1 MRRLL
6 YFACVFLALSACMSK
21 GTPEEEAAKA
31 AQSYY
36 ALLVERHVN
45 EFLDGKLLSDSLPE
59 DYRLQLQQ
67 VYEQYVQEMDDKHEG
82 IREVRVSENVAR
94 RDSMLQLTYA
104 FLILCFGDS
113 TQEEI
118 TVPMVEQD
126 GVWKM
131 K

>member
-6 YFACVFLALSACMSK
+6 YIACVFLALSACMSK

-67 VYEQYVQEMDDKHEG
+67 VYEQYVQEMDDKYEG

-94 RDSMLQLTYA
+94 RDSVLQLTYA

>member
-1 MRRLL
+1 VRQLL
-6 YFACVFLALSACMSK
+6 YFAYVFLALSACTQK
-21 GTPEEEAAKA
+21 GSPEEEAAKA

-36 ALLVERHVN
+36 SLLVDHHVN
-45 EFLDGKLLSDSLPE
+45 EFLDGKLLADSVPE
-59 DYRLQLQQ
+59 GYRLQLQQ
-67 VYEQYVQEMDDKHEG
+67 VYDQYVREMDNKHEG

-94 RDSMLQLTYA
+94 RDPALQLTYA

-113 TQEEI
+113 TQEEV
-118 TVPMVEQD
+118 TVPMVEQN

>member
-6 YFACVFLALSACMSK
+6 YIACVFLALSACMSK

-94 RDSMLQLTYA
+94 RDSVLQLTYA

>member
-6 YFACVFLALSACMSK
+6 FIACVFLALSACMSK

-94 RDSMLQLTYA
+94 RDSVLQLTYA

-118 TVPMVEQD
+118 TVQMVEQD

>member
-1 MRRLL
+1 VRRLL
-6 YFACVFLALSACMSK
+6 YIACVFLALSACMSK

-94 RDSMLQLTYA
+94 RDSVLQLTYA

>member
-1 MRRLL
+1 
-6 YFACVFLALSACMSK
+6 MSK

-94 RDSMLQLTYA
+94 RDSVLQLTYA

>member
-6 YFACVFLALSACMSK
+6 YIACVFLALSACMSK

-94 RDSMLQLTYA
+94 CDSVLQLTYA

>member
-6 YFACVFLALSACMSK
+6 YIACVFLALSACMSK

-45 EFLDGKLLSDSLPE
+45 EFLDGRLLSDSLPE

-94 RDSMLQLTYA
+94 RDSVLQLTYA